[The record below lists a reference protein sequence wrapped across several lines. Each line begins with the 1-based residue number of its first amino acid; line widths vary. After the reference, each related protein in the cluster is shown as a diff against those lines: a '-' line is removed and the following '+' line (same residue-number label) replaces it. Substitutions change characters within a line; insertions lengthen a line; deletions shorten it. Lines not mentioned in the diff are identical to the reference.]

1 MALTE
6 AQKRAQKKYSKKV
19 INFSV
24 SYKQSDIAEG
34 KRLKRHLSDTKQ
46 SANSYI
52 KKLIKE
58 DLDSKNVEYDNE

>member
-1 MALTE
+1 MSSSE
-6 AQKRAQKKYSKKV
+6 AQKKAQRKYNKKTLT
-19 INFSV
+19 FAV
-24 SYKQSDIAEG
+24 SYRPTDIAEG

-58 DLDSKNVEYDNE
+58 DLDSKHVEYDNE

>member
-34 KRLKRHLSDTKQ
+34 KRLKRHLFDTKQ

-58 DLDSKNVEYDNE
+58 DLDSKHVEYDNE